1 VRIAW
6 FNDDWAANKI
16 PTGLYIY
23 IYDIF
28 FFSFF
33 DFSKFEIW
41 NMYKVKGLYIYIYI
55 YMCVCVCGISMMLRS
70 SRKD

>member
-1 VRIAW
+1 MIGRLIK
-6 FNDDWAANKI
+6 F
-16 PTGLYIY
+16 PLGCIY

-41 NMYKVKGLYIYIYI
+41 NMYKVKGLYIYI
-55 YMCVCVCGISMMLRS
+55 CVCVCVWNFNDAAEQQKRLISRS
-70 SRKD
+70 ARPI